1 MVELCSRYSNH
12 PELLNPLV
20 SVMAKIK
27 SGTGD
32 GAPSDLGVVQGMQ
45 AGVWRVFD
53 RLTKQDVAALLDAYR
68 TGTPSRVLAAR
79 YGIGT
84 TTVKRLLRE
93 HEVRRR

>member
-1 MVELCSRYSNH
+1 MELTRRYSNH
-12 PELLNPLV
+12 PELLNSLV

-27 SGTGD
+27 SGAGED
-32 GAPSDLGVVQGMQ
+32 DQ
-45 AGVWRVFD
+45 AGLGSIQGRQARGAWRIAD

-79 YGIGT
+79 YGLGT

-93 HEVRRR
+93 HGVRRL